1 MKIYFSGSIRGG
13 RQDAA
18 LYRELI
24 TELGRYGKVLTEHI
38 GAETLDEQLTDRQIY
53 EMDMNW
59 LRESDIIIAEI
70 TTASLGVGYEIGE
83 ARAMGKRIICLY
95 RPDVTPRPSAMITGA
110 PDIELYSYSR
120 IEEAREIFEAGIFDI

>member
-24 TELGRYGKVLTEHI
+24 NELGKYGQVLTEHI
-38 GAETLDEQLTDRQIY
+38 GAETLDEQLSDEQIY
-53 EMDMNW
+53 ETDMNW

-83 ARAMGKRIICLY
+83 ARALGKRIVCLY

-110 PDIELYSYSR
+110 PDIELFPYSG
-120 IEEAREIFEAGIFDI
+120 IEEAREILRGIFES